1 MMIIIFMFFS
11 IWWSKSGKH
20 THVG

>member
-1 MMIIIFMFFS
+1 MIIIFIFFS